1 MLGILLSNPSQ
12 EQVKKISALSD
23 AGIDYCVFSSL
34 VLPED
39 TKQVPQLQPLRAYNF
54 YGTLIA
60 TDIRTAEFA
69 ITLATPKKKF
79 FYITSM
85 EWTQVP
91 VLMYEGLKN
100 IYLNDNMELLVSNP
114 EDHKIISNLFKE
126 PAGIIEDWNFK
137 ELLNEHEK

>member
-1 MLGILLSNPSQ
+1 
-12 EQVKKISALSD
+12 
-23 AGIDYCVFSSL
+23 
-34 VLPED
+34 
-39 TKQVPQLQPLRAYNF
+39 
-54 YGTLIA
+54 
-60 TDIRTAEFA
+60 
-69 ITLATPKKKF
+69 
-79 FYITSM
+79 M

-137 ELLNEHEK
+137 EFLNEHEK